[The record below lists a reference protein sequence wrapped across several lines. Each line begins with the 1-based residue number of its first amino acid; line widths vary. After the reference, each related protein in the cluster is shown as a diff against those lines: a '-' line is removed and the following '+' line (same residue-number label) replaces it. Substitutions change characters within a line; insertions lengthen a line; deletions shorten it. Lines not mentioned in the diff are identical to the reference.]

1 MKKKIISTILLIV
14 FLSLFAFSLYNI
26 IMWFRDNKHTDDL
39 EKELSEIKEIK
50 NETETVEVNVSKRIN
65 FEELKERNSDTVG
78 WIEMKNNNVDY
89 PFVQTNNNSYYLT
102 HSFDKK
108 YTDAGWIW
116 LDYRNN
122 LDRDDDNTILYGHA
136 RKDKSMFGT
145 LKYALKSDWYENV
158 DNHTIIIYLE
168 NETRYYQ
175 IFSSYHIKTEDYYL
189 TVNFS
194 NKDDYTKFLN
204 TLKRRSV
211 YDYGV
216 DLNSDDRI
224 LTLST
229 CYNNSDKTVIHAK
242 LIKKEAIN

>member
-1 MKKKIISTILLIV
+1 MKKKIIITILFIV
-14 FLSLFAFSLYNI
+14 FLSMFIISLYNI
-26 IMWFRDNKHTDDL
+26 IIWLKDNKHADDL
-39 EKELSEIKEIK
+39 TKELSEIKEIK
-50 NETETVEVNVSKRIN
+50 NDTETVEVNVSKRIN
-65 FEELKERNSDTVG
+65 FKELKERNSDTVG

-89 PFVQTNNNSYYLT
+89 PFVQTNDNSYYLN
-102 HSFDKK
+102 HSFDKR

-122 LDRDDDNTILYGHA
+122 LERDDDNLIIYGHA

-145 LKYALKSDWYENV
+145 LKYSLKSDWYTNEEN
-158 DNHTIIIYLE
+158 HIITIYLE

-189 TVNFS
+189 TVNF
-194 NKDDYTKFLN
+194 NNRDDFQNFLN
-204 TLKRRSV
+204 TLKNRSV

-216 DLNSDDRI
+216 DLNSDDKI

-229 CYNNSDKTVIHAK
+229 CYNSSDKTVIHAK
-242 LIKKEAIN
+242 LTKIETY

>member
-1 MKKKIISTILLIV
+1 MRKKIIITILFIV
-14 FLSLFAFSLYNI
+14 FLSMFIISLYNI
-26 IMWFRDNKHTDDL
+26 IIWLKDNKHADDL
-39 EKELSEIKEIK
+39 TKELSEIKEIK
-50 NETETVEVNVSKRIN
+50 NDTETVEVNVSKRIN
-65 FEELKERNSDTVG
+65 FKELKERNSDTVG

-89 PFVQTNNNSYYLT
+89 PFVQTNDNSYYLN
-102 HSFDKK
+102 HSFDKR

-122 LDRDDDNTILYGHA
+122 LERDDDNLIIYGHA

-145 LKYALKSDWYENV
+145 LKYSLKSDWYTNKEN
-158 DNHTIIIYLE
+158 HIITIYLE

-189 TVNFS
+189 TVNF
-194 NKDDYTKFLN
+194 NNREDFQNFLN
-204 TLKRRSV
+204 TLKNRSV

-216 DLNSDDRI
+216 DLNSDDKI

-229 CYNNSDKTVIHAK
+229 CYNSSDKTVIHAK
-242 LIKKEAIN
+242 LTKIETY

>member
-1 MKKKIISTILLIV
+1 MKKKIVNIILLIV
-14 FLSLFAFSLYNI
+14 FLSMFSFSLYHI
-26 IMWFRDNKHTDDL
+26 ILWFKDNKHTDDL
-39 EKELSEIKEIK
+39 AKELSEIKEVK
-50 NETETVEVNVSKRIN
+50 NDTETVEVNVTKRIN
-65 FEELKERNSDTVG
+65 FKELKERNSDTVG

-89 PFVQTNNNSYYLT
+89 PFVQTTNNSYYLN

-122 LDRDDDNTILYGHA
+122 LERDDDNLILYGHA

-145 LKYALKSDWYENV
+145 LKYALQKDWYTNEEN
-158 DNHTIIIYLE
+158 HIITIYLE

-194 NKDDYTKFLN
+194 KREDFQNFLN
-204 TLKRRSV
+204 TLKKRSV
-211 YDYGV
+211 YNYGV
-216 DLNSDDRI
+216 DVNSDDRI

-229 CYNNSDKTVIHAK
+229 CYNNTDKTVIHAK
-242 LIKKEAIN
+242 LTKIETN